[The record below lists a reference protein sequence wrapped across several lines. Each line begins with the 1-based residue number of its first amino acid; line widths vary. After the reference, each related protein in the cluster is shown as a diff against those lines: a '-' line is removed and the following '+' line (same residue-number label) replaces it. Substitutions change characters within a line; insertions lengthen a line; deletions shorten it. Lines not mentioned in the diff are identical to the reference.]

1 MSRIGVAL
9 VVGGALGILDGL
21 TAWFTPE
28 VRSQLLGI
36 VIGSTVKVRLAGR
49 GPYRDGQ
56 RGGTRAAPLASAG
69 HRLPGICSAS
79 FASGTSLT
87 LLATS
92 ADEVTFVAW
101 SGDCSGAVGCSL
113 TLARDAAVSARFE

>member
-36 VIGSTVKVRLAGR
+36 VIGSTVKGLIVGALIRLFARNAGR
-49 GPYRDGQ
+49 VVPAVVFGAVVGPVL
-56 RGGTRAAPLASAG
+56 APGIAMLQGS
-69 HRLPGICSAS
+69 HSWQWVLPG
-79 FASGTSLT
+79 T
-87 LLATS
+87 
-92 ADEVTFVAW
+92 V
-101 SGDCSGAVGCSL
+101 VGL
-113 TLARDAAVSARFE
+113 PAGFG